1 MAYWLVKE
9 EPAHYAWR
17 DLERDGRTEWD
28 GVHSALALRHL
39 KTMHRGDRAI
49 FYHTGRE
56 RACVG
61 IVEVTSAPHPDPHD
75 VRGSWSVEVRAVRAL
90 HRPIPL
96 SEVRADPAL
105 AGFDLVRLGR
115 LSVMPVSD
123 DQWARLLAH
132 ENSSVWRPA
141 PPTAASARSGPRT
154 VRRRRSAAARHTR

>member
-9 EPAHYAWR
+9 EPAHYAWT
-17 DLERDGRTEWD
+17 DLVRDGRTEWD
-28 GVHSALALRHL
+28 GVRNALALRHL
-39 KTMHRGDRAI
+39 RSMHLGDRAI
-49 FYHTGRE
+49 FYHTGSE

-61 IVEVTSAPHPDPHD
+61 IVEVTSEPRPDPRD
-75 VRGSWSVEVRAVRAL
+75 ARGAWSVEVRAVRAL
-90 HRPIPL
+90 RRRIPL

-132 ENSSVWRPA
+132 ENSTAWSPA
-141 PPTAASARSGPRT
+141 PPTAARAGRGPRT
-154 VRRRRSAAARHTR
+154 VRRRRPVAARRRR